1 MSDPLGE
8 LASAIALDPLVEEP
22 PREGEPV
29 GDPCH
34 YCQANDTDALW
45 ANTHRLALPRH
56 WSPLPGGVL
65 LVSRSHID
73 TLPELPAARQA
84 EFGPIAAAIETAIM
98 SLGSAAR
105 VHMYR
110 WGDGRAHFHVH
121 FIPRPA
127 GRPQFAGRN
136 LPFLEDRLPKLSA
149 DERIRLSTAF
159 ADQLAA
165 ATLPV

>member
-8 LASAIALDPLVEEP
+8 LAAVITLDPLVDEP
-22 PREGEPV
+22 PREGEP
-29 GDPCH
+29 GGGPCH
-34 YCQANDTDALW
+34 YCRANDTDALW
-45 ANTHRLALPRH
+45 ANTHWRALPRH

-65 LVSRSHID
+65 LVSKAHID
-73 TLPELPAARQA
+73 TLAELPAARQA

-98 SLGSAAR
+98 SLGAAAR

-127 GRPQFAGRN
+127 GRPQFAWRN
-136 LPFLEDRLPKLSA
+136 LPFLEDRVPQLSA
-149 DERIRLSTAF
+149 EQRGRINTAI

-165 ATLPV
+165 ANLPA